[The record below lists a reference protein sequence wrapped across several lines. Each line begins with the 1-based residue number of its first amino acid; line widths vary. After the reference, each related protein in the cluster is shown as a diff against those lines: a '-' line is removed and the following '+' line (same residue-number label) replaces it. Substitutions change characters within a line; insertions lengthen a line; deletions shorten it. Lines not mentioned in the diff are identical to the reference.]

1 MKQPIY
7 QRLAEQLA
15 EQIKAGV
22 YQAGQ
27 KLPSVRGLAKQM
39 NISITSVMAAY
50 NWLEAQEII
59 EARYKSG
66 FYVKSQVHFAIP
78 QAEAGSTSPTPE
90 SVTSS
95 QLIIDLV
102 ASAADSKYHQFSVAN
117 PASDLPAN
125 EPLRKSFA
133 KLVRQRYSVMQRNTE
148 LQGTIK
154 LRQQLTRILADAG
167 IMTSPDNIVITTG
180 CQSAMMLCLRA
191 LAKPG
196 DIIAISSPA
205 YYRIL
210 QLLEAL
216 ELKVLE
222 IPSHAETGIDLN
234 VLKSILSQ
242 WPVKALI
249 TCPNFANPL
258 GDSMPIKHQQQL
270 LEITAKYNTTIIE
283 DDVFGELGY
292 QKERPKA
299 LKALD
304 KNGQVLY
311 CSSASKS
318 ISPQLKTGWLV
329 VDKHKQTILYQQ
341 LLMGLTPPII
351 NQLSLADYLT
361 YGNYYQHL
369 TQARQ
374 RYQQRYY
381 QALTILQEHFP
392 KDIRLSSAKGG
403 FVLWVELTKPFD
415 TTQLYFAAKE
425 KDILVAPGELF
436 SVNPE
441 KYKHCFRINFSQPW
455 DQSRIDAIKTLG
467 SIIKQQ
473 YASHC

>member
-7 QRLAEQLA
+7 QQLAEQLA
-15 EQIKAGV
+15 EQIKTGV

-50 NWLEAQEII
+50 NCLEAQEVI

-66 FYVKSQVHFAIP
+66 FYVKPQVHFAAP
-78 QAEAGSTSPTPE
+78 QAGDCTTLPTPE

-102 ASAADSKYHQFSVAN
+102 ASAADGKYHQFSVAN
-117 PASDLPAN
+117 PAADLPAN
-125 EPLRKSFA
+125 EPLRKSFT
-133 KLVRQRYSVMQRNTE
+133 KLIRQRYSVMQRNTD

-167 IMTSPDNIVITTG
+167 IMTTPDNIIITTG

-222 IPSHAETGIDLN
+222 IPSHPKTGIDLT
-234 VLKSILSQ
+234 VLENMLSQ

-258 GDSMPIKHQQQL
+258 GDSMPIDHQQQL
-270 LEITAKYNTTIIE
+270 MEIAVKYHTMIIE

-304 KNGQVLY
+304 KSGQVLY

-329 VDKHKQTILYQQ
+329 VDEHKQTILYQQ
-341 LLMGLTPPII
+341 LLMGLAPPMI
-351 NQLSLADYLT
+351 NQLSLADYLM
-361 YGNYYQHL
+361 YGNYHQHL
-369 TQARQ
+369 SRARQ
-374 RYQQRYY
+374 HYQQRYY
-381 QALTILQEHFP
+381 QALSLLQKYFP
-392 KDIRLSSAKGG
+392 ANIRLSSPTGG
-403 FVLWVELTKPFD
+403 FVLWVELPKSCD

-425 KDILVAPGELF
+425 KGILIAPGELF

-455 DQSRIDAIKTLG
+455 EQSRIDAIKTLG

-473 YASHC
+473 HS